1 MRTGSE
7 MGYTAAM
14 WRLGPAWQD
23 EAALARA
30 WRAAAPFP
38 HLVIDDF
45 ADEAELPALLELLEE
60 EPVVHQQSD
69 LFSFDATAPEP
80 TSAEVRAL
88 RDELAAV
95 LGPPLSRLAGVPL
108 GRVELRAYAYRPGD
122 HLLPHTDHQ
131 QRLGRVLAYAYY
143 LPSPE
148 PPEGGE
154 LELFSCRL
162 EGGEGDRDAV
172 TDIASSK
179 LIEPKGNRMVI
190 FEVGDRSLH
199 QVREVVSG
207 MRISLAGWFYP

>member
-1 MRTGSE
+1 
-7 MGYTAAM
+7 M

-30 WRAAAPFP
+30 WREAAPFP

-45 ADEAELPALLELLEE
+45 ADEAQLPALLELLEE
-60 EPVVHQQSD
+60 EPVERRQSD
-69 LFSFDATAPEP
+69 LFAFDATAPEP

-95 LGPPLSRLAGVPL
+95 LGPPLSRLSGVPL

-131 QRLGRVLAYAYY
+131 QRLGRVIAYAYY

-154 LELFSCRL
+154 LELFTCRL
-162 EGGEGDRDAV
+162 EGDGDEALEG
-172 TDIASSK
+172 IASSK
-179 LIEPKGNRMVI
+179 LIEPKANRLVL

-199 QVREVVSG
+199 QVREVLSG

>member
-1 MRTGSE
+1 
-7 MGYTAAM
+7 M

-30 WRAAAPFP
+30 WREAAPFP

-45 ADEAELPALLELLEE
+45 ADEAQLPALLELLEE
-60 EPVVHQQSD
+60 EPVERRQSD
-69 LFSFDATAPEP
+69 LFAFDATAPEP

-95 LGPPLSRLAGVPL
+95 LGPPLSRLSGVPL

-131 QRLGRVLAYAYY
+131 QRLGRVIAYAYY

-154 LELFSCRL
+154 LELFTCRL
-162 EGGEGDRDAV
+162 ERDGDEALEG
-172 TDIASSK
+172 IASSK
-179 LIEPKGNRMVI
+179 LIEPKANRLVL

-199 QVREVVSG
+199 QVREVLSG

>member
-1 MRTGSE
+1 V
-7 MGYTAAM
+7 GYTAGM

-45 ADEAELPALLELLEE
+45 ADEAQLPALLELLEE
-60 EPVVHQQSD
+60 EPVERRQSD
-69 LFSFDATAPEP
+69 LFAFDATAPEP
-80 TSAEVRAL
+80 TSPEVRAL

-95 LGPPLSRLAGVPL
+95 LAPPLSRLIGQPL
-108 GRVELRAYAYRPGD
+108 RRVELRAYAYRPGD

-154 LELFSCRL
+154 LELFGCQV
-162 EGGEGDRDAV
+162 EGEGDALAE
-172 TDIASSK
+172 IASSK
-179 LIEPKGNRMVI
+179 IIEPKANRMVI

-199 QVREVVSG
+199 QVREVLSG
-207 MRISLAGWFYP
+207 MRLSLAGWFYP